1 MVPAGK
7 GSAGHY
13 LPELLELARE
23 YLEPLGWFESLRQC
37 RAVDTH
43 GPLPWITYPAIELL
57 KRIDMRQ
64 RRVFEYGAGASSL
77 WWAGRGAEVVSVDCD
92 PDWLR
97 FAPVSS
103 SLLPGNTV
111 HVFEKDAPAPP
122 IVTEWIEKE
131 FFCRGLDP
139 EPDCET
145 MPKWCVACRP
155 YLAYAASILMYP
167 EKHFDVVVIDGAAR
181 VLCAWLAPR
190 ALSDEGIIVFD
201 NADRVVYSKA
211 YGWLASQGFARLD
224 FWGPS
229 PQNRY
234 ESCTSVFTKSVGL
247 FMLGRR
253 ADVAPRPEH
262 YWR

>member
-1 MVPAGK
+1 
-7 GSAGHY
+7 
-13 LPELLELARE
+13 
-23 YLEPLGWFESLRQC
+23 
-37 RAVDTH
+37 
-43 GPLPWITYPAIELL
+43 
-57 KRIDMRQ
+57 
-64 RRVFEYGAGASSL
+64 
-77 WWAGRGAEVVSVDCD
+77 
-92 PDWLR
+92 
-97 FAPVSS
+97 
-103 SLLPGNTV
+103 
-111 HVFEKDAPAPP
+111 
-122 IVTEWIEKE
+122 
-131 FFCRGLDP
+131 
-139 EPDCET
+139 